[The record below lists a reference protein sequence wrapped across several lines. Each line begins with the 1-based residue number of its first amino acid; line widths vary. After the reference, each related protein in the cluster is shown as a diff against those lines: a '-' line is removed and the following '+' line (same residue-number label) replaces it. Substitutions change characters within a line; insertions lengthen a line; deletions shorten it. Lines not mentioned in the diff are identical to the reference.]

1 MALTPASILADYTS
15 GIGTQGATLKVN
27 TSDKRIGIGTT
38 NPQGTLQVGTGIT
51 MGSGIITAT
60 SADFS
65 GNVSVGGVL
74 TYEDVT
80 NVDSVGVITARSGV
94 HILNGD
100 IGVGTDNTSLGK
112 AVFFGSGEGNDQG
125 PILSLVRHSNTPATN
140 DRLGALNFYGKD
152 SDDNT
157 VYYKSVYTRIV
168 DPTSGSATG
177 QLCIGTNHTTAGR
190 QVIIDADGSV
200 GIGTDNITEK
210 LHVVGDARV
219 TGILTVGTAGVTV
232 GAHEY
237 PTIRPTLD
245 LNFAATKTLDRRITF
260 TRDGVGTYV
269 DDMCIIKYASNNV
282 PRFDHDPTTGESLGL
297 LIEESRT
304 NLHTYS
310 HDLSQWTSVGVP
322 LVVNDTTAPDGTVTA
337 DKLTGTSGTSNGG
350 HNFIGDAAESTLT
363 ANTTYNCSIF
373 LKHENIFPGGL
384 AITRIGIHRGSWYAY
399 LDISWTD
406 SEEIS
411 SIGNFSA
418 SNIVYESYPNK
429 WYRISFTFTTPSSVG
444 TNTRFYV
451 HPDRSGNQASV
462 WVWGAQLEAG
472 NFATSY
478 IPTDGSTVTR
488 AADYA
493 KITGTNFTDFY
504 NATESAI
511 SVRFNMYGYTNV
523 GYNRV
528 YEISDGTISN
538 KTHLANDS
546 TNSTFYETF
555 IINGS
560 NNLSNESEAI
570 TFGNFY
576 NYTASFKKNDYQ
588 RYLNVDG
595 TLEGHADSSIEINNF
610 SPTQIIFGGH
620 LNSPT
625 RGILNG
631 HISYFKYYPKRLPNA
646 QLQGLIA
653 T

>member
-80 NVDSVGVITARSGV
+80 NVDSVGVITAR
-94 HILNGD
+94 NGIRVGAGQS
-100 IGVGTDNTSLGK
+100 IGSDGALTYYGNGFNLTGIDATAIKDSAGGTVRVQANTSG
-112 AVFFGSGEGNDQG
+112 AV
-125 PILSLVRHSNTPATN
+125 
-140 DRLGALNFYGKD
+140 
-152 SDDNT
+152 
-157 VYYKSVYTRIV
+157 
-168 DPTSGSATG
+168 
-177 QLCIGTNHTTAGR
+177 
-190 QVIIDADGSV
+190 
-200 GIGTDNITEK
+200 
-210 LHVVGDARV
+210 V
-219 TGILTVGTAGVTV
+219 TGILTVTTGAVVTGILTATTL
-232 GAHEY
+232 EQTQTY

-245 LNFAATKTLDRRITF
+245 LNFAATKALDRRITF
-260 TRDGVGTYV
+260 TRDSLGTYV
-269 DDMCIIKYASNNV
+269 DELGVIKYASNNV

-304 NLHTYS
+304 NDVAHS
-310 HDLSQWTSVGVP
+310 DPANAVWIV
-322 LVVNDTTAPDGTVTA
+322 D
-337 DKLTGTSGTSNGG
+337 NGMVK
-350 HNFIGDAAESTLT
+350 T
-363 ANTTYNCSIF
+363 ANTTDTKAPDGSFTATKLASQAAGPSYSQMYDTLNKSS
-373 LKHENIFPGGL
+373 GGVQSVWAKKGTHNVL
-384 AITRIGIHRGSWYAY
+384 GLFDFQGVSGIRGWFDLNTGEHRCEGGSKVAAGVQSNGDDTNNTNMVEYPNGWYRCMYYESANMTYLYFRIA
-399 LDISWTD
+399 DFD
-406 SEEIS
+406 SDGEAS
-411 SIGNFSA
+411 SA
-418 SNIVYESYPNK
+418 SNTIYL
-429 WYRISFTFTTPSSVG
+429 
-444 TNTRFYV
+444 
-451 HPDRSGNQASV
+451 
-462 WVWGAQLEAG
+462 WGAQAEVD
-472 NFATSY
+472 NTFATSF
-478 IPTDGSTVTR
+478 IPSLSAAMPATNSTR
-488 AADYA
+488 AEDYA

-511 SVRFNMYGYTNV
+511 SVRFNMYGYTNT
-523 GYNRV
+523 GFNRV
-528 YEISDGTISN
+528 YEISDGTVSN
-538 KTHLANDS
+538 RTLLANNS
-546 TNSTFYETF
+546 TNATFYENF

-560 NNLSNESEAI
+560 NSISNESEAI

-595 TLEGHADSSIEINNF
+595 TLEGHADSSIAINNF

-620 LNSPT
+620 LNSST
-625 RGILNG
+625 NGILNG